1 MQTLLSA
8 TETTEV
14 GDVPPVDESTESR
27 DEQQNKA
34 IVETPTVVG
43 VYPGDTLKITSAL
56 ATLRYEDDKE
66 VPIIYPPTKS
76 TSGPNRRSTGG
87 ALQPGKAQPRAKT
100 APAIKPNKVA
110 PSSRGLAK
118 SRDASKVRSN
128 KIVPETSERANDV
141 KSLNSKS
148 TGSPSEEVPCDYD
161 TNNEPPAVF
170 MITSDGITNPGYIA
184 SPEEDPTSGERGNE
198 DATNESNV

>member
-1 MQTLLSA
+1 MLSA

-14 GDVPPVDESTESR
+14 GDVAPVEESTEPTI
-27 DEQQNKA
+27 EQHNKA
-34 IVETPTVVG
+34 IVETPTVAG

-76 TSGPNRRSTGG
+76 ASKPNRPSTGG

-100 APAIKPNKVA
+100 APAIKPNRVA
-110 PSSRGLAK
+110 PSSGGLVTY
-118 SRDASKVRSN
+118 RDASKVRSN
-128 KIVPETSERANDV
+128 KIVPETSEPPANDV
-141 KSLNSKS
+141 HSPNSKS
-148 TGSPSEEVPCDYD
+148 TGSPSDEVPCDSD

-170 MITSDGITNPGYIA
+170 TITTEGITNPGYIA
-184 SPEEDPTSGERGNE
+184 SPEEDPASGERGNE